1 MKINL
6 EIDCTPEEARRFL
19 GLPDLEPLQAA
30 VMGKLQQQM
39 LDAVSALSPEALL
52 RQWVPL
58 MPQTPE
64 RMREAMAAMMGTFV
78 PPQGGAPGSRPGSA
92 PGGAPGGRAKPE

>member
-30 VMGKLQQQM
+30 VMARLQQQM
-39 LDAVSALSPEALL
+39 LDAVTALSPESLL

-64 RMREAMAAMMGTFV
+64 RMREAMAAMMGAFV
-78 PPQGGAPGSRPGSA
+78 PPQGSA